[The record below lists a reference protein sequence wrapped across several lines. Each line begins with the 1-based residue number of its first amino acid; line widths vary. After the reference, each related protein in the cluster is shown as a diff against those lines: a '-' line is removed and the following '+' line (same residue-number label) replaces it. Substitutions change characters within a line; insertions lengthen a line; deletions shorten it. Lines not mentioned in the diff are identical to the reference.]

1 MRKLGQTSLS
11 LQPWTMILVF
21 TLLCACSLGTEVGNG
36 DRPKPSEE
44 STERNPKS
52 VGSPESQP
60 PMENA
65 MENGSPTS
73 SGPVTSPPPSGPV
86 NGGADSATTSPSKA
100 TVQTGNPADANC
112 LAKGGRLEAKKDAR
126 GNAYALC
133 YLPNGVTCESWAFF
147 RGECPR

>member
-1 MRKLGQTSLS
+1 MRRLGQTSLS
-11 LQPWTMILVF
+11 LQAWTMVLVF
-21 TLLCACSLGTEVGNG
+21 ALLCACSLGTEVGNG

-52 VGSPESQP
+52 VASTESQP

-73 SGPVTSPPPSGPV
+73 SGPASSRTTSGPV
-86 NGGADSATTSPSKA
+86 NGGGGSGTTSPAKPP
-100 TVQTGNPADANC
+100 VQTGNPADANC
-112 LAKGGRLEAKKDAR
+112 LANGGRLEAKKDAR
-126 GNAYALC
+126 GNEYSLC
-133 YLPNGVTCESWAFF
+133 YLPNGVICESWSLF